1 MKRVEERLKA
11 ESQGQLTTVDG
22 LRLAFDDGWLLIRP
36 SGTEPKIRIT
46 AEARSATRTREL
58 YNVGLKAIEEALRKQ
73 ERAKT

>member
-1 MKRVEERLKA
+1 MKKLEQLWRTDA
-11 ESQGQLTTVDG
+11 GHLTTIDG

-46 AEARSATRTREL
+46 AEAKSESRAREL
-58 YNVGLKAIEEALRKQ
+58 YNFGLEAIQKSLKKL